1 MQRFQH
7 VFNMLPRSKR
17 VHDVFSLKN
26 MNVPDIVGEGLDL
39 AHRRNIMVVM
49 PLSDDITN
57 TTEHI
62 GGSYCLRTLV
72 RRSRR

>member
-1 MQRFQH
+1 
-7 VFNMLPRSKR
+7 
-17 VHDVFSLKN
+17 

-62 GGSYCLRTLV
+62 GGSYCV
-72 RRSRR
+72 RWSVEADGEE